1 MAGTERT
8 VTQPESGG
16 NAGRKLKKLNRNPI
30 AFTIISTVILTVY
43 SLVIILPLIW
53 AFYSSFKS
61 ELDFGFN
68 PLGLPKEI
76 FGGWQF
82 ENYAAAFRVLY
93 IAVDTPDG
101 GTRYVMFAE
110 LFLNT
115 VIYAAGCTVVATY
128 SHVIVS
134 YIVSRYSFGFG
145 KFIYRLVIV
154 VMALPIVGSL
164 PSELQMAQMLGVYD
178 NKIAIW
184 IMKGGF
190 STMYFLILCATFG
203 GIPKEYSEAAQIDGA
218 GHALTC
224 IKIIVPM
231 AKNTI
236 IAIMLLFF
244 IQYWN
249 DYYTPM
255 MFLPGSP
262 TISYG
267 LYWMQFSYRP
277 EITTPIIFVGSIVV
291 CLPVFVV
298 YMIFRNRIMGAVM
311 IGGIKA

>member
-1 MAGTERT
+1 MSEMKKKRY
-8 VTQPESGG
+8 P
-16 NAGRKLKKLNRNPI
+16 KKLNGNPI
-30 AFTIISTVILTVY
+30 VFTVLSVTILTLY
-43 SLVIILPLIW
+43 SLAVLLPLVW

-68 PLGLPKEI
+68 PIGLPSGK

-82 ENYAAAFRVLY
+82 ENYITVFKVLY

-110 LFLNT
+110 MFANT
-115 VIYAAGCTVVATY
+115 VIFSVGCTLVSMF

-134 YIVSRYSFGFG
+134 YIVSRYDFGFG
-145 KFIYRLVIV
+145 RFIYRMVIV

-184 IMKGGF
+184 VMKGGF
-190 STMYFLILCATFG
+190 ATMYFLILYATFK
-203 GIPKEYSEAAQIDGA
+203 GIPKEFSEAAQIDGA
-218 GHALTC
+218 GHTVTC
-224 IKIIVPM
+224 VKIILPM

-236 IAIMLLFF
+236 IAIALLFF

-255 MFLPGSP
+255 MFLPSSP

-277 EITTPIIFVGSIVV
+277 DITIPILFVGSIVV
-291 CLPVFVV
+291 CLPVFIV
-298 YMIFRNRIMGAVM
+298 YMIFRNKITGAVM